1 MVRCH
6 TRAQLG
12 HTTEWGTV
20 SQPRARVAIIGGGPG
35 GYGAALVAAQLGADV
50 TVVER
55 DGPGGACVLS
65 DCVPSKTL
73 IATSGLMAGLD
84 RSASLGIRLGLPSS
98 GAPASDGSMAG
109 QTGAGAAATVDAP
122 RLYSRVRALA
132 RAQSGDVAA
141 RLAAE
146 GIGVMCGVGR
156 LAGPRTVAVGDRE
169 INADV
174 VLIAT
179 GAEPRMLPGAVPDG
193 DRLLTCR
200 QLYDLNELPAELVV
214 VGSGVTGA
222 EFASAYQALGS
233 QVTLVSSRDRVL
245 PHEDVDAAV
254 MVEDVF
260 RRRGMTVLGRSRAA
274 EAKRTRDGVAVI
286 LADGRTV
293 RGTHCLLT
301 VGMQPCT
308 AGIGLE
314 DAGVTRDDRG
324 FVPVDRVSRTSVP
337 GVYAAGACTGVWML
351 ASVAAMQGLP
361 LAIGQPHRSGTQT
374 HAARGRRVAVRRA
387 EPLAASVRGQAQ
399 VGVVGDV
406 ETMLTQPGGADVVGV
421 GEDREDAARQDQR
434 HHHQAEPSGCGQQR
448 GEHYRDHDAD
458 RNDDH
463 QVAERRTAA
472 PACVGQF
479 VPDPV
484 TILLRQPEPDR
495 EKEPPCHSRVASE
508 PCHCLIIASQHE
520 RREPGRQLSDAV
532 PASCRAATRN
542 SIGQLADHGSG

>member
-1 MVRCH
+1 M
-6 TRAQLG
+6 
-12 HTTEWGTV
+12 
-20 SQPRARVAIIGGGPG
+20 SQPRARVAVIGGGPG
-35 GYGAALVAAQLGADV
+35 GYEAALVAAQLGAEV

-55 DGPGGACVLS
+55 DGLGGACVLS

-73 IATSGLMAGLD
+73 IATSGMMAGLD
-84 RSASLGIRLGLPSS
+84 RSASLGILLGLPSS
-98 GAPASDGSMAG
+98 GAPASDGAMAG
-109 QTGAGAAATVDAP
+109 HTGAGAAATVDAP
-122 RLYSRVRALA
+122 RLYSRVKALA

-146 GIGVMCGVGR
+146 GIEVICGAGR
-156 LAGPRTVAVGDRE
+156 LTGPRTVAAGDRE

-200 QLYDLNELPAELVV
+200 QLYDLDELPAELVV

-254 MVEDVF
+254 VVEDVF

-274 EAKRTRDGVAVI
+274 AAKRTRDGVAVI

-308 AGIGLE
+308 GGIGLE
-314 DAGVTRDDRG
+314 DAGVTRDGRG

-337 GVYAAGACTGVWML
+337 GVYAAGDCTGVWML
-351 ASVAAMQGLP
+351 ASVAAMQGRIAMWHALGEAVQPIRLSHVAATIFTEPEIATVGISQAAADGEKDVLVVKLP
-361 LAIGQPHRSGTQT
+361 LATNPRAKMQGFRDGFIKLFARVSSGIVLGGVVVAPRASELIFGVSLAVEQT
-374 HAARGRRVAVRRA
+374 LTVAQLAHTFTVYPSLSGSLTEAARRLMQ
-387 EPLAASVRGQAQ
+387 PAA
-399 VGVVGDV
+399 
-406 ETMLTQPGGADVVGV
+406 GG
-421 GEDREDAARQDQR
+421 
-434 HHHQAEPSGCGQQR
+434 
-448 GEHYRDHDAD
+448 
-458 RNDDH
+458 
-463 QVAERRTAA
+463 
-472 PACVGQF
+472 
-479 VPDPV
+479 
-484 TILLRQPEPDR
+484 
-495 EKEPPCHSRVASE
+495 
-508 PCHCLIIASQHE
+508 
-520 RREPGRQLSDAV
+520 
-532 PASCRAATRN
+532 
-542 SIGQLADHGSG
+542 